1 MEAKSAS
8 DLTTPDLDMAAL
20 HRTKQA
26 NMIWLLSAGAL
37 TKKDVLMFG
46 YRLYK
51 LMTFLIQLYYI
62 TKRYLYSLY
71 IIKYSLYCS
80 ILKYTDIF
88 KTSMWPLKYV

>member
-37 TKKDVLMFG
+37 TKKDVLTFG
-46 YRLYK
+46 YR
-51 LMTFLIQLYYI
+51 
-62 TKRYLYSLY
+62 
-71 IIKYSLYCS
+71 
-80 ILKYTDIF
+80 
-88 KTSMWPLKYV
+88 